1 MAEITYLTFNLIIR
15 ISGWLMGSRLA
26 ALCLRTRF
34 SSPNQQAHS
43 YILPKFLD
51 PTVRLRPRRPIRSP
65 RCEQDKGQR
74 PVAPLPASHFHA
86 GPTDPRP
93 AVGPTSAPSPPRVP
107 LAPRRHVPRPP
118 RGPHHPPRLPRR
130 DEAGGGVSPP
140 PPPWAAIKRPPP
152 PHLHLRLRL
161 RGFYLILFVFVCYF
175 FSHFRAAD

>member
-1 MAEITYLTFNLIIR
+1 
-15 ISGWLMGSRLA
+15 MGSRLA

-107 LAPRRHVPRPP
+107 LAPTTPRP
-118 RGPHHPPRLPRR
+118 
-130 DEAGGGVSPP
+130 ETATWAPP
-140 PPPWAAIKRPPP
+140 PPPPLAPAAAR
-152 PHLHLRLRL
+152 
-161 RGFYLILFVFVCYF
+161 RGRWRCLAASASMGGYKAAASTSPTPTPTPTRILFNSLCVCVLF